1 VGLQVTGGM
10 RPSDTVLVTAAAGGT
25 GHFAVQLAKRMGCV
39 LTPTRASPPPTAPKG
54 ALRQRENRTPRDW
67 ADPHPPTDEEAQ
79 CAALPA
85 LTSLSLSAGA
95 ARCRVR
101 VEAAP
106 RSPALTMA
114 GRCHVVG
121 TCGGAAKVAALRE
134 LGCDRIIDHTVE
146 DVGRVLKTEYP
157 DGIDLVYEGVG
168 GAMLETA
175 LENLAEE
182 GRLLVVGYISEYPHK
197 NAESGRPAA
206 SAATIAEGLFWS
218 GDTVMRGKQTIRG
231 NVWPKGDRQ
240 VPYPQPRP

>member
-1 VGLQVTGGM
+1 M
-10 RPSDTVLVTAAAGGT
+10 
-25 GHFAVQLAKRMGCV
+25 
-39 LTPTRASPPPTAPKG
+39 
-54 ALRQRENRTPRDW
+54 
-67 ADPHPPTDEEAQ
+67 
-79 CAALPA
+79 
-85 LTSLSLSAGA
+85 
-95 ARCRVR
+95 
-101 VEAAP
+101 
-106 RSPALTMA
+106 
-114 GRCHVVG
+114 VG